1 MPCRSGVPVH
11 CHVQTLLVPS
21 GGKSH
26 LEIDFPPGASH
37 HTCAGHLVGLGDSKS
52 HVVHSAVHNPTELK
66 HELAGAV
73 LPVGDHHV
81 AISCDDT
88 TLKHFCQPPTS
99 YFCTFEG
106 FEESPKHPFVV

>member
-1 MPCRSGVPVH
+1 MASFGSRNH
-11 CHVQTLLVPS
+11 S

-26 LEIDFPPGASH
+26 QEIDFPPGTSH
-37 HTCAGHLVGLGDSKS
+37 HTCAGHLVCLGAPKS
-52 HVVHSAVHNPTELK
+52 HVVHIAAHNPTELK

-88 TLKHFCQPPTS
+88 TLKHLSTTHFLS
-99 YFCTFEG
+99 L
-106 FEESPKHPFVV
+106 HL